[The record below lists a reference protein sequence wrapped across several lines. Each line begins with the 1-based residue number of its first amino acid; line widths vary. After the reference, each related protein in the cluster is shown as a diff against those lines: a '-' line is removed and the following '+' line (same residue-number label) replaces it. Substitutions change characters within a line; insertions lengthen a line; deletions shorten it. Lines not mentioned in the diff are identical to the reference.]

1 MKSDLSNS
9 IAVIGDLISIFV
21 GLCLGYWL
29 RFRSGFIPQN
39 IPFWSVGQD
48 ISKVTLFQYF
58 PLIGVG
64 TILLIITFSYQNL
77 YKNQHLLRYRRV
89 TSIIIRSIAI
99 WLLTYLGVSLA
110 MKFEPPISRVY
121 VITSALA
128 TTVIMLLWRLILH
141 RFLKATT
148 AANNLRQRVVF
159 LGWTEEAERLAQ
171 VISTDED
178 QPYQVIGFIKPPG
191 IDANNYQPLTIRCVG
206 DQSDIEDL
214 LTKNDADILILA
226 DLSLGSNQI
235 VALTNLCARLMI
247 QFKVIPSY
255 FQILI
260 SGLTLET
267 VSGVPILGV
276 DELPLE
282 RVHNRVIKRGTDIAG
297 ALVGLIISAPIIFVF
312 GALIYLEDRG
322 PIFFGQDRVGR
333 LGKPFRMYKLRSMQ
347 RGSEKTDH
355 LNQSTQRHDARLLK
369 IGSLIRRWN
378 IDEVPQFWNVLTG
391 NMSLVGP
398 RPERLFHSW
407 KLADEIPHYNARYSS
422 KPGLTGWAQVNG
434 LRGDT
439 DLAERVRYDLFY
451 LENWSVWL
459 DFQIMVMTLI
469 SRKNAY

>member
-1 MKSDLSNS
+1 MRSDFS
-9 IAVIGDLISIFV
+9 ISLAVIGDLISIFV
-21 GLCLGYWL
+21 GLCLGYWI
-29 RFRSGFIPQN
+29 RFRSGLIPQN
-39 IPFWSVGQD
+39 IPFWSSGQD

-64 TILLIITFSYQNL
+64 TILLIITFSYQHL
-77 YKNQHLLRYRRV
+77 YKKQHLLRYRRV
-89 TSIIIRSIAI
+89 TSIIIRSTAI

-121 VITSALA
+121 VVTSALA
-128 TTVIMLLWRLILH
+128 TTLTMLGWRLLLH
-141 RFLKATT
+141 RFLKTTT
-148 AANNLRQRVVF
+148 AANSLRQRVVF
-159 LGWTEEAERLAQ
+159 LGWTKEAERLTQ

-178 QPYQVIGFIKPPG
+178 QPYQVVGFIQPQG
-191 IDANNYQPLTIRCVG
+191 VDANTCQPLTIRRIG
-206 DQSDIEDL
+206 DQSNLEEV
-214 LTKNDADILILA
+214 LTKSDADILILA
-226 DLSLGSNQI
+226 DLSLNSNEI

-260 SGLTLET
+260 SGLNLET

-282 RVHNRVIKRGTDIAG
+282 RAHNRVMKRTTDIVG
-297 ALVGLIISAPIIFVF
+297 ALVGLIISAPIVSVF
-312 GALIYLEDRG
+312 GALIHFEDNG

-333 LGKPFRMYKLRSMQ
+333 LGKTFRMYKLRSMQ

-355 LNQSTQRHDARLLK
+355 INQSTQRHDPRLLK
-369 IGSLIRRWN
+369 IGALIRRWN
-378 IDEVPQFWNVLTG
+378 IDEVPQFWNVLIG
-391 NMSLVGP
+391 EMSLVGP
-398 RPERLFHSW
+398 RPERLYHSW

-422 KPGLTGWAQVNG
+422 KPGITGWAQVNG